1 MGWKGISRHSISEGS
16 GLISNKEI
24 MWALPAQWA
33 DLPGSGLTSLA
44 DQGDLAVFVGLITNF
59 YGLKTKK
66 IPAVGLASGD

>member
-16 GLISNKEI
+16 GLITNKEI
-24 MWALPAQWA
+24 MWTLPAQWA
-33 DLPGSGLTSLA
+33 DLLA

-59 YGLKTKK
+59 YSSRKK

>member
-1 MGWKGISRHSISEGS
+1 MIT
-16 GLISNKEI
+16 NKEI

-33 DLPGSGLTSLA
+33 DLLA

>member
-16 GLISNKEI
+16 GLITHKAEI

-33 DLPGSGLTSLA
+33 ELQA

-59 YGLKTKK
+59 YSLKTKK

>member
-1 MGWKGISRHSISEGS
+1 MGQKGISRHSISEGS
-16 GLISNKEI
+16 GLITNKEI

-33 DLPGSGLTSLA
+33 DLLA
-44 DQGDLAVFVGLITNF
+44 DQGDLAVFVGVITNF